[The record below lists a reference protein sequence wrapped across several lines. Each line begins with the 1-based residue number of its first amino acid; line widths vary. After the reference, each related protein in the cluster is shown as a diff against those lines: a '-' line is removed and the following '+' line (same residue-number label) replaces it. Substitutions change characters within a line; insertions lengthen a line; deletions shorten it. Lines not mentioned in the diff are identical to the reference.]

1 MNKVNAANSSAKD
14 VEVLN
19 QQYEKQKN
27 MVSYL
32 NEEVAKYEKEL
43 EGCAEGTLRYDI
55 VSGNL
60 AATKKSLTRATES
73 LREAEE
79 NGKQKISSLINLRDD
94 LTEAYEN
101 CSEADKATL
110 QAAINSVQSTIEE
123 QMALY
128 GLTKTVEDYIY
139 MAEQY
144 ETAQND
150 IKDVIDKTTEGYV
163 WQQDEIDALLSKY
176 PQLKDVFDKYSE
188 AVEGGTVLQKSALES
203 LNSVYAEIH
212 KAYIENQLKMTEI
225 ALEEAKKRVKAYE
238 LEMQSLS
245 LLGQKVSTDVKDKN
259 GNTILT
265 KDQMAG
271 MINFGTP
278 FYLNTK
284 MKYGQAKQEVSQLEE
299 DYQKYIDEL
308 NKLSKSGMD
317 TYTRPSSLDTKNS
330 KSSKK
335 YAKYFGIDID
345 SVVAEIEAI
354 DDEVV
359 RAIEDTQTKIDKA
372 VMDGDNSLELGLQEK
387 LGDYY
392 AEQLKINA
400 EQVHKLENEKKYWVD
415 LLSKENIAA
424 FEGQDLSKL
433 TQRQLDMA
441 IRNYEIAIDTA
452 SVAED
457 DKLVNALTRQKEVVE
472 NLGSGIV
479 NVTEKMKEFNSEALE
494 IQNSLLEQNIA
505 LIKRKMEIEQQAS
518 DEKMKLLELEQIL
531 MEEESA
537 AYAEVEAKKYGII
550 LANQERIMKGIN
562 EYRAQGLAD
571 TSEEISSLK
580 DQWYDYESDRLNII
594 KDFQNRKKKLE
605 EDYESK
611 SVSLAKS
618 IQSTISSIYKE
629 AIDKRKKELES
640 ELKTYQDQIDDMLQ
654 KMDREDATRT
664 FEQQQEEQ
672 TKEILETEDEI
683 SKYKLAAADGDK
695 TAALKVKEL
704 EEKLAEAKK
713 KLTELQYNREKE
725 LRKDSLND
733 AKDKAEEE
741 TESKKEE
748 LDKQYEDA
756 VSALQNVKD
765 LVSLTNEEIEAMVQ
779 NFFVNIGASA
789 DGYQVKIDELI
800 SKKKELIEI
809 TRELAAVDSVLP
821 SFNKNDSDQYNPN
834 NSNNNYQP
842 PNKGGNNSNNNANN
856 NIHSNGFTE
865 KDAKKIFQK
874 EQQIY
879 LHDLMDKNGD
889 WRNGNDKDKGLTAW
903 VLQERAKW
911 GMDDSGKIMNGKE
924 GYVPEEYMDEFRR
937 RYGFKSGGQTQRT
950 GWHWLDGESGKP
962 EEVLSADDTKY
973 WRKMIDLSPE
983 FIKAMEGT
991 TKQINP
997 VMPMHTEINVGGS
1010 LINVEGNVDKKV
1022 IPKIQDAVQ
1031 EMIIFFTKIKND
1043 K

>member
-1 MNKVNAANSSAKD
+1 
-14 VEVLN
+14 
-19 QQYEKQKN
+19 
-27 MVSYL
+27 
-32 NEEVAKYEKEL
+32 
-43 EGCAEGTLRYDI
+43 
-55 VSGNL
+55 
-60 AATKKSLTRATES
+60 
-73 LREAEE
+73 
-79 NGKQKISSLINLRDD
+79 
-94 LTEAYEN
+94 
-101 CSEADKATL
+101 
-110 QAAINSVQSTIEE
+110 
-123 QMALY
+123 MALY

-188 AVEGGTVLQKSALES
+188 AVEDGTVLQKSALES

-212 KAYIENQLKMTEI
+212 KAYIENQLKMTEK

-284 MKYGQAKQEVSQLEE
+284 MKYGQAQQEVSQLEE
-299 DYQKYIDEL
+299 DYKKYIDEL

-317 TYTRPSSLDTKNS
+317 TYTRPSSLDTKNN
-330 KSSKK
+330 KSSKR

-345 SVVAEIEAI
+345 SVVAEIEAM

-372 VMDGDNSLELGLQEK
+372 VMDGDNTLELGLQEK

-441 IRNYEIAIDTA
+441 IRNYEIAIDAA
-452 SVAED
+452 SVTED

-505 LIKRKMEIEQQAS
+505 LIKRKMGIEQQAS

-640 ELKTYQDQIDDMLQ
+640 ELKTYQNQIDDMLQ

-672 TKEILETEDEI
+672 TKEILEMEDEI

-842 PNKGGNNSNNNANN
+842 PNNGGNNGNNNANN

-865 KDAKKIFQK
+865 EDAKKIFQK

-879 LHDLMDKNGD
+879 LHDLMEKNGD

-937 RYGFKSGGQTQRT
+937 RYGFKSGGQTQR
-950 GWHWLDGESGKP
+950 
-962 EEVLSADDTKY
+962 Y
-973 WRKMIDLSPE
+973 
-983 FIKAMEGT
+983 F
-991 TKQINP
+991 
-997 VMPMHTEINVGGS
+997 
-1010 LINVEGNVDKKV
+1010 
-1022 IPKIQDAVQ
+1022 
-1031 EMIIFFTKIKND
+1031 
-1043 K
+1043 